1 MLKNKCFNIHKAN
14 LNFHLEVV
22 WIFKYL
28 KGKSVIFFKTYDITS
43 ESIVPLKKSRFC
55 TNAITLM
62 QEDPTEKEL
71 DQMYEIKRRAPKN
84 TI

>member
-1 MLKNKCFNIHKAN
+1 MSLIKSKSRMNTPDRM
-14 LNFHLEVV
+14 
-22 WIFKYL
+22 
-28 KGKSVIFFKTYDITS
+28 KGSAPLRRSSYNNSDEDITS

-62 QEDPTEKEL
+62 QEDPSEKEL

-84 TI
+84 II

>member
-1 MLKNKCFNIHKAN
+1 MNTPDKM
-14 LNFHLEVV
+14 
-22 WIFKYL
+22 
-28 KGKSVIFFKTYDITS
+28 KGSAPLRRSSYNNSDEDITS

-71 DQMYEIKRRAPKN
+71 DQIYEIKRRVPKN
-84 TI
+84 II